1 LTLGFASRQGWVKDD
16 AMLLSRG
23 LRDAY
28 ACGLELAIPTGLNE
42 LGWSVAP

>member
-1 LTLGFASRQGWVKDD
+1 
-16 AMLLSRG
+16 MLLSRG